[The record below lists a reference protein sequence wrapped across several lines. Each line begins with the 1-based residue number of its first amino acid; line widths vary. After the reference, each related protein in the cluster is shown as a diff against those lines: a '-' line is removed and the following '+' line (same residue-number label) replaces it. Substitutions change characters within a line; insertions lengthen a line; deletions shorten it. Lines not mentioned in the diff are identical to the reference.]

1 MAKLRRSEVPRDGA
15 DPPTNTSVCNLLTFS
30 LSVHPAFLHRHVD
43 HYYFG
48 VEDFWFCIA
57 PPPIVEVM
65 LLSLC
70 LHVAN
75 THGRYPELATS
86 ASSNDGQAG
95 VWDKVLLSR
104 HRLSFLPFFLCSP
117 TKANVSPTCISL
129 QFHGLI
135 YSPPALPGCSSNKSI
150 TFQRT
155 MSSAYHGISFR
166 INTILCAPYKVGV
179 SLSVADNVFSTIPFW
194 LPFDD
199 NMIFNPNYKKK
210 TVSFTCKNA
219 AEKQE
224 KKQAKSL
231 DKGCVRHIDVS

>member
-1 MAKLRRSEVPRDGA
+1 MVFRLSKSNSVWGLDCPWPSCGGRKSQGMG
-15 DPPTNTSVCNLLTFS
+15 PTLPQTRVSVISS
-30 LSVHPAFLHRHVD
+30 LFPFQCIQR
-43 HYYFG
+43 
-48 VEDFWFCIA
+48 FCIVTWTTTILVLRISGFA
-57 PPPIVEVM
+57 SPPPPIVEVM

-117 TKANVSPTCISL
+117 TKANVSPTCINL

-179 SLSVADNVFSTIPFW
+179 SLSVADDVFSTITTYIW
-194 LPFDD
+194 LD
-199 NMIFNPNYKKK
+199 
-210 TVSFTCKNA
+210 SFLVT
-219 AEKQE
+219 
-224 KKQAKSL
+224 
-231 DKGCVRHIDVS
+231 IWW